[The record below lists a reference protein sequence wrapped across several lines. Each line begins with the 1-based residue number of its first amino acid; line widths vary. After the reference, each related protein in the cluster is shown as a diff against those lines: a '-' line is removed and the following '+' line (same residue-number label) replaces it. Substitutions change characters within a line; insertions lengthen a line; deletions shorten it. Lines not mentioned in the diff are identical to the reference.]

1 VTFGVAPVLSG
12 ASITSATIPVASVV
26 GTAAAISGANAFTGT
41 NTFNTNL
48 PTSSL
53 TPTTSTQL
61 TTKTYVDSGILNES
75 AYKYVVGAGR
85 TYTTIQSAITAA
97 QTAGYGAGNPIT
109 IFITE
114 GTYTENITLTT
125 EGISL
130 LGATTAFIAYSEPPT
145 QGIPAVTIVGNAQ
158 ITATGTSYT
167 YTSFQNI
174 QFISNNSTTAF
185 TNHSVP
191 GTFPNSYFFC
201 NFINCKLA
209 NLSTGGSYLGNTYN
223 GSAGYGFTVFKDCS
237 ISANNSSI
245 VALSLGDVEISIYN
259 TYIYGSVNSTYG
271 SAYFYDSQIGS
282 GTVTISSG
290 GSVYLSNCSLPG
302 GSNSISISSGGN
314 GYLYFCQ
321 FGTSAANTVSGS
333 GALELGPVTFQGGG
347 HTSTYGSSLTITSD
361 QISQGPTCILAAT
374 TTVNASTSGT
384 VAYSQS
390 FQGATYKKV
399 IAYCAAA
406 VGTASYTFP
415 VAFTNTP
422 VVVST
427 NGLATTIVTSLST
440 SAMTITG
447 ATSTGYIIVEG
458 Y

>member
-1 VTFGVAPVLSG
+1 MTPLMKDKRMSTIKNIQNF
-12 ASITSATIPVASVV
+12 AS
-26 GTAAAISGANAFTGT
+26 
-41 NTFNTNL
+41 L
-48 PTSSL
+48 PICTV
-53 TPTTSTQL
+53 TPTTATQL
-61 TTKTYVDSGILNES
+61 TTKTYVDTSSLNVS
-75 AYKYVVGAGR
+75 AYKYVVGAGKA
-85 TYTTIQSAITAA
+85 YTTVQSAITAA
-97 QTAGYGAGNPIT
+97 AGAGYGAGNPVT

-130 LGATTAFIAYSEPPT
+130 VGATTAFIAYSEPPT

-167 YTSFQNI
+167 YTNFENI

-185 TNHSVP
+185 TNHNVP

-209 NLSTGGSYLGNTYN
+209 NLSTGGCYLGNTYN
-223 GSAGYGFTVFKDCS
+223 GSGGFGLTVFKDCS

-245 VALSLGDVEISIYN
+245 VALGLGDISIYLYD
-259 TYIYGSVNSTYG
+259 TFVYGSVNSTYG
-271 SAYFYDSQIGS
+271 STYFYDSQISS
-282 GTVTISSG
+282 GTITIASG
-290 GSVYLSNCSLPG
+290 GSVYLNNCSLPG

-361 QISQGPTCILAAT
+361 QISHGPTCITAAV

-427 NGLATTIVTSLST
+427 NGLAASLVTSLST